1 MLISLRVLPVRKGKM
16 MSKKESERLVIYISG
31 ESARKMELA
40 SQNMK
45 LAKSSVIRQALE
57 LFYKENKIK

>member
-1 MLISLRVLPVRKGKM
+1 M
-16 MSKKESERLVIYISG
+16 MSEKESERLVVYLSG

>member
-1 MLISLRVLPVRKGKM
+1 
-16 MSKKESERLVIYISG
+16 MSKEERLVVYISG
-31 ESARKMELA
+31 ESARKIELA
-40 SQNMK
+40 TQNMK

>member
-1 MLISLRVLPVRKGKM
+1 MPINLQVLPIRKRRM
-16 MSKKESERLVIYISG
+16 MSKKESERLVVYLSG

-40 SQNMK
+40 SQSMK

>member
-1 MLISLRVLPVRKGKM
+1 
-16 MSKKESERLVIYISG
+16 MSKSESERLVVYLSG

-40 SQNMK
+40 SQSMK

>member
-1 MLISLRVLPVRKGKM
+1 
-16 MSKKESERLVIYISG
+16 MSKDKGERLVVYISG

-45 LAKSSVIRQALE
+45 LARSSIIRQALE

>member
-1 MLISLRVLPVRKGKM
+1 MLISLRVLPVRKGEM

>member
-1 MLISLRVLPVRKGKM
+1 
-16 MSKKESERLVIYISG
+16 MSKDNGEKLVVFISG

-40 SQNMK
+40 SQSMK

>member
-1 MLISLRVLPVRKGKM
+1 MNKDNGEK
-16 MSKKESERLVIYISG
+16 LVVFISG

-40 SQNMK
+40 SQSMK